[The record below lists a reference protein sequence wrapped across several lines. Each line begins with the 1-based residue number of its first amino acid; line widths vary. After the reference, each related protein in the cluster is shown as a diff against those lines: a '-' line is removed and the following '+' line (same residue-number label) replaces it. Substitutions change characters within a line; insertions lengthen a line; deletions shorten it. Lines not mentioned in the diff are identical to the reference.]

1 MQHFYLYLWPDQ
13 TLSWRRSHH
22 IEISLSKSL
31 DWFLYNRVRSWV
43 LGRRWKVPGPG
54 SHVKVPGPA
63 YGSQPTGP
71 RWRVPGPGSH
81 VWVLGPKARVPLFR
95 HAVAGPRPFFI
106 ERLWWLILK
115 AIATLFSVRKAHKIE
130 CLVFLGYSWLK

>member
-1 MQHFYLYLWPDQ
+1 MQHFCLYLWPDQ

-22 IEISLSKSL
+22 IKISLSKSL
-31 DWFLYNRVRSWV
+31 DWFLYNRASRVRSWV
-43 LGRRWKVPGPG
+43 PGRRWKVPSPG
-54 SHVKVPGPA
+54 SHVKVPGP
-63 YGSQPTGP
+63 GSRLWISGHRSQ
-71 RWRVPGPGSH
+71 VEGS
-81 VWVLGPKARVPLFR
+81 GSRVPLFR

-115 AIATLFSVRKAHKIE
+115 AIATLFLVGKAHKIE